1 MLKVPCT
8 GRRNIMTRNYP
19 GDQVFVFFPNVKPG
33 LTTKLACLWRGPF
46 KVITKI
52 TDVTY
57 KINCGRKGKPQV
69 IHVDRI
75 RKKYPQNLP
84 GEENEQ
90 IESYEETVAKDD
102 IRNESMITDKATEFD
117 SSKEISDNVGVDNEA
132 QKSGRQKR
140 KPAWLAD
147 YETY

>member
-1 MLKVPCT
+1 MSGKMLKVPCT

-52 TDVTY
+52 TDDTY

-69 IHVDRI
+69 I
-75 RKKYPQNLP
+75 Q
-84 GEENEQ
+84 
-90 IESYEETVAKDD
+90 
-102 IRNESMITDKATEFD
+102 DK
-117 SSKEISDNVGVDNEA
+117 KEIST
-132 QKSGRQKR
+132 KSSRRR
-140 KPAWLAD
+140 K
-147 YETY
+147 